1 MPVGTIT
8 KRYDNPTNIRV
19 TFDNDREK
27 TYSTNKKN
35 LYDILEEG
43 ATIEYTVEQ
52 NKGFW
57 NIATAVPATRAAVE
71 PASARPTA
79 PTGADGQSWGNAKN
93 VAGNMIAFLVEGVPA
108 PEETFSAWHYWA
120 TKIYYAE
127 PLPPLV
133 AEAVRQGGQ
142 LKDDV

>member
-8 KRYDNPTNIRV
+8 KRYDNPTNIRI

-27 TYSTNKKN
+27 IYSTNKKN

-57 NIATAVPATRAAVE
+57 NIATAVPSVASVTIQDAPAGMPTDRDTIILDEVIFKGAIDLQAQGHSPEGAAELAIATWDAVR
-71 PASARPTA
+71 SRHL
-79 PTGADGQSWGNAKN
+79 S
-93 VAGNMIAFLVEGVPA
+93 
-108 PEETFSAWHYWA
+108 
-120 TKIYYAE
+120 
-127 PLPPLV
+127 PLV